1 MPADGPDGPENAS
14 SQSVAA
20 GAPPG
25 RLTEALLGV
34 PVRWTITVQPV
45 ILFSIRLLAPGYVGV
60 FPALHWRRL
69 LIAAGHPAGVCRI
82 LRYLFRR
89 HELIP
94 LIFGAEMLGH
104 GGPGMQ
110 RYGGRSALAGRG
122 QSASPSPSSVPPCDA
137 PGDRPLAGPGHGVR
151 RALGHV
157 TGQIAENVLVVGS
170 SDSGPAGQSGP
181 VPLRVTLG
189 RLARPDRQAM
199 ARTRLVVLAP
209 AAAG

>member
-45 ILFSIRLLAPGYVGV
+45 ILFSIRLLAPGYVRV
-60 FPALHWRRL
+60 FPALHRRRRL
-69 LIAAGHPAGVCRI
+69 ILAGQPTGVCRI

-94 LIFGAEMLGH
+94 LTFGAEMLGH
-104 GGPGMQ
+104 GGS
-110 RYGGRSALAGRG
+110 RSAALWRAMPSLAVGRL
-122 QSASPSPSSVPPCDA
+122 SSPSPSSVPACDA
-137 PGDRPLAGPGHGVR
+137 PGDRPLSRPGRGVR
-151 RALGHV
+151 LALGHV
-157 TGQIAENVLVVGS
+157 TGQIAKSLLVVGS
-170 SDSGPAGQSGP
+170 SDS
-181 VPLRVTLG
+181 
-189 RLARPDRQAM
+189 
-199 ARTRLVVLAP
+199 